1 MSALIDQDRAAR
13 AAMVTAALMIGQQVA
28 GKATRDAV
36 FLSAFDI
43 SWLPP
48 MILVAAAVSIAAGS
62 AGAGGAA
69 FVSSERAR
77 LTARRGPDG
86 ACHNDFGPM
95 ASGREGP
102 SPLGASSAIL
112 ALFHDGFGCS
122 CGFPPEMRSLSA
134 LLLSAC

>member
-1 MSALIDQDRAAR
+1 MR
-13 AAMVTAALMIGQQVA
+13 
-28 GKATRDAV
+28 
-36 FLSAFDI
+36 
-43 SWLPP
+43 LPGGGG
-48 MILVAAAVSIAAGS
+48 VVVGSVSIDAGSGGGGGAAGS
-62 AGAGGAA
+62 AGAGAAAGSNGGGAAVTSAAGSDAGAA

-112 ALFHDGFGCS
+112 SLFSDGF
-122 CGFPPEMRSLSA
+122 RQ
-134 LLLSAC
+134 LLSEAAFFRVKSLTLVLASWHCAC